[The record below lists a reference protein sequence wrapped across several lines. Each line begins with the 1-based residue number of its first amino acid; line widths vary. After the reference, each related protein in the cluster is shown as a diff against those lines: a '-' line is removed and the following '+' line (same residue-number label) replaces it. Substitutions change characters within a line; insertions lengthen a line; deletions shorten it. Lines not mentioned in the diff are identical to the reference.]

1 MVARVSSTIRYPEAG
16 IPGYHLVAWSD
27 AAGGTWGSAGTGLGM
42 VFPAIQS
49 WAYMPW
55 PAWLQHG
62 GMNDDGV
69 RFASK
74 LTLKAHLGL
83 DLQAGGG
90 LQPGQEDPPGHEEE
104 GGRGANGGA
113 PVA

>member
-1 MVARVSSTIRYPEAG
+1 
-16 IPGYHLVAWSD
+16 
-27 AAGGTWGSAGTGLGM
+27 M

-55 PAWLQHG
+55 PARLQHG
-62 GMNDDGV
+62 VMNDDGV
-69 RFASK
+69 RFASE
-74 LTLKAHLGL
+74 LTLNAHLGL

-90 LQPGQEDPPGHEEE
+90 LQHGREDPPGHEED